1 VGSRCSGQDGETY
14 LPVSPIHAKKQ
25 SITGGAAVESTVAN
39 AQVND
44 PDQTVVNNSKIA
56 SSVNEPTVAG
66 ASKANNSI
74 AVSSRNGA
82 VVKDSSVGKSAPKP
96 PPLTVALALNGGGGD
111 NSSDFQSADSSPGP
125 ISSSE
130 AALTSSKAP
139 PLAAPTTPAS
149 VSEGQGSTVTASTEL
164 SEKYL

>member
-1 VGSRCSGQDGETY
+1 M
-14 LPVSPIHAKKQ
+14 
-25 SITGGAAVESTVAN
+25 
-39 AQVND
+39 ND

-56 SSVNEPTVAG
+56 RSVNEPTFAG
-66 ASKANNSI
+66 ASKANSSI

-96 PPLTVALALNGGGGD
+96 PPLTVALALNGGGD

-125 ISSSE
+125 TSSSE

-139 PLAAPTTPAS
+139 PPAAPTTPAS
-149 VSEGQGSTVTASTEL
+149 VSGLVTTTHFPD
-164 SEKYL
+164 

>member
-82 VVKDSSVGKSAPKP
+82 VVKDSSVGKSAAPKP

-130 AALTSSKAP
+130 AAALTSSKAP
-139 PLAAPTTPAS
+139 PPAAPTTPAS
-149 VSEGQGSTVTASTEL
+149 VSGLVTITHFPD
-164 SEKYL
+164 

>member
-1 VGSRCSGQDGETY
+1 M
-14 LPVSPIHAKKQ
+14 
-25 SITGGAAVESTVAN
+25 
-39 AQVND
+39 ND

-130 AALTSSKAP
+130 AALTSSKS
-139 PLAAPTTPAS
+139 LAAPTTPAS
-149 VSEGQGSTVTASTEL
+149 VSGLVTITHFPD
-164 SEKYL
+164 

>member
-1 VGSRCSGQDGETY
+1 MGSRCSGQDGETY

-56 SSVNEPTVAG
+56 SSVKEPTVAG

-96 PPLTVALALNGGGGD
+96 PPLTVALALNGGGD

-130 AALTSSKAP
+130 AAALTSSKAP
-139 PLAAPTTPAS
+139 PPAAPTTPAS

>member
-96 PPLTVALALNGGGGD
+96 PPLTVALALNGGGD

-125 ISSSE
+125 TSSSE

-139 PLAAPTTPAS
+139 PPAAPTTPAS